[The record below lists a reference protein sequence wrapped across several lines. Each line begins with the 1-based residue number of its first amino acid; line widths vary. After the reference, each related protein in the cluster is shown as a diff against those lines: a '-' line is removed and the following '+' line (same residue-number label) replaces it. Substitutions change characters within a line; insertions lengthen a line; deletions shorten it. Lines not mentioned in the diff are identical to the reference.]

1 MLVNC
6 LWSALAA
13 EYGADTGANAGPRL
27 RVEVLTEAQVR
38 PAVVSEKAYP
48 ITVVASEELVGD
60 PTGLWDLSVEAPRP
74 SARSITVELPDEVG
88 YQTGNHLAV
97 FAKND
102 RQLVARALRL
112 LRVPRDQVIRLR
124 QEGSR
129 RTHLPVDVPVTAELL
144 LTEFVELQEVATREQ
159 LRTLTGHTGCPWTTR
174 QLQAHTDDTDEARQ
188 RYLEEVLAKRVPVL
202 TFLERFPAIELP
214 LEAFLQMAGPIR
226 PRFYSI
232 SSAPMVEPSRLRL
245 TVGVVE
251 GPALAGD
258 GEYRGMASRYLARL
272 EPGDVFFG
280 YVRVPAPPFHP
291 PADPATPMI
300 LVGPGTGFAP
310 LRGFLE
316 ERAAQQ
322 AAGAEVG
329 LSKVFYGCRHPEH
342 DWFYREEM
350 RQWQRSGIAE
360 LHLAFSAVPDHPYR
374 YVQDAITADSDGIW
388 TALEHGGH
396 IYVCGDGRRMAPAVR
411 QALAAIYRDNTPGSA
426 EDAEKWLGQLEE
438 DGRYQQDVFA

>member
-1 MLVNC
+1 MG
-6 LWSALAA
+6 SA
-13 EYGADTGANAGPRL
+13 T
-27 RVEVLTEAQVR
+27 R
-38 PAVVSEKAYP
+38 PATTWPYSP
-48 ITVVASEELVGD
+48 RT
-60 PTGLWDLSVEAPRP
+60 TGSWWRG
-74 SARSITVELPDEVG
+74 RCG
-88 YQTGNHLAV
+88 CCGC
-97 FAKND
+97 
-102 RQLVARALRL
+102 
-112 LRVPRDQVIRLR
+112 PRDQVIRLR

-232 SSAPMVEPSRLRL
+232 SSAPMVESSRLRL
-245 TVGVVE
+245 TVDVVE

-342 DWFYREEM
+342 DWFYREE
-350 RQWQRSGIAE
+350 IA
-360 LHLAFSAVPDHPYR
+360 AV
-374 YVQDAITADSDGIW
+374 A
-388 TALEHGGH
+388 
-396 IYVCGDGRRMAPAVR
+396 AVR
-411 QALAAIYRDNTPGSA
+411 HRRAAPGLLRGAGPPVPVRAGRHHRRQRRDLDRA
-426 EDAEKWLGQLEE
+426 RARRAHLRL
-438 DGRYQQDVFA
+438 R